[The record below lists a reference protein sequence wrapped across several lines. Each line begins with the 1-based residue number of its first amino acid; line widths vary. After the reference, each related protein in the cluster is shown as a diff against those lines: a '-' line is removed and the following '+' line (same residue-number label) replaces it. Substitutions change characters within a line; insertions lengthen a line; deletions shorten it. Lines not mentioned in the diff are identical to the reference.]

1 MQTTTSNVTPAAGYL
16 LILIGGAISLVAAV
30 ISVKGMALVF
40 SGAAT
45 TVMILMGSLELG
57 KLAAAACV
65 HLYGNIITPLIRRYL
80 TATAVVLCGITS
92 LGIYSLL
99 ANAWALTQSTTN
111 QLDLDRSFIEQ
122 RIERVEQRRLSI
134 AESLDRL
141 DASIAV
147 FIDFDR
153 ATQAE
158 ATREKQSDQRQR
170 LNTELNAVTRDLEDL
185 YEKLAKVGKE
195 QVTLTAK
202 SGVISQI
209 ANLTDT
215 AADTSANVF
224 ALLIVGAADPLAVL
238 LLITGLDLVR
248 QHRQSPSQRAT
259 QFEPPRES
267 MAVGESA
274 LESMAPLGS
283 LCQSNEQDERV
294 LETEPTY
301 QSDENDSCTLHAR
314 LLEGLENHENTLEN
328 EEGERFLRAPTNT
341 IRTLLLKLDPQ
352 RVNEASQ
359 FVSAIDT
366 DGLPARQIRIDGER
380 VRAIKLPTTNG
391 TLTSTHIKEP
401 RLKEVSGSYG

>member
-16 LILIGGAISLVAAV
+16 FILIGGAISLVAAV

-80 TATAVVLCGITS
+80 TATAIVLCGMTS

-99 ANAWALTQSTTN
+99 VNAWALTQSTTN
-111 QLDLDRSFIEQ
+111 QLNLDRSFIER

-134 AESLDRL
+134 ADSLDKL

-158 ATREKQSDQRQR
+158 ATREKQSDQRQL
-170 LNTELNAVTRDLEDL
+170 LNTELSSVARELENLHDQ
-185 YEKLAKVGKE
+185 LAKVEKD
-195 QVTLTAK
+195 QVTFTAK
-202 SGVISQI
+202 SGVINHI
-209 ANLTDT
+209 ADFTNT
-215 AADTSANVF
+215 AADTSASVF

-248 QHRQSPSQRAT
+248 QQGQSKSRRTEQSEPQRHNTAIEDT
-259 QFEPPRES
+259 AVESIAPIESPRES
-267 MAVGESA
+267 GR
-274 LESMAPLGS
+274 
-283 LCQSNEQDERV
+283 QDER
-294 LETEPTY
+294 LLKTASTS
-301 QSDENDSCTLHAR
+301 QSDGHDRCTLHAR
-314 LLEGLENHENTLEN
+314 LLEALANHENTLEN

-341 IRTLLLKLDPQ
+341 IRTLLLKIDPQ
-352 RVNEASQ
+352 RVDEASQ

-391 TLTSTHIKEP
+391 RLTSTHINET
-401 RLKEVSGSYG
+401 RLKEVAGSYG